1 MIRRIINIDEE
12 SVTVAVLVQMPVTRV
27 RLQW

>member
-12 SVTVAVLVQMPVTRV
+12 NAMAVVLVQQPVTRV
-27 RLQW
+27 LSV